1 MDGRGGMLWSANS
14 RSRITHHASR
24 TGMDR
29 KSIIVIAV
37 CFLLMLLLQPL
48 SNKLFPPRPLP
59 PEATNAVTATQAVT
73 VAGTNLAPATAAT
86 PPSLTAA
93 VAPRPAF
100 LTNAPEQTVVV
111 TNENARYTFTSLG
124 GGLKLVELT
133 RYPETV
139 SKRGQKQTPTNGVA
153 TLNTRALVPVL
164 AQLGGESVE
173 GDGIFTLTR
182 TATGV
187 RAEKVLT
194 NGLRVVKE
202 FQLSTNY
209 LVNAT
214 IRLENDSAQPLDL
227 PAQEWAIGTAT
238 PMGPDDKG
246 LAVGVMWY
254 DALRTVDINQTWF
267 DNRSFGCIPGVP
279 RPEYRTGTNSV
290 VWAAMHNQYF
300 TLVAMPNE
308 PTAQLVSWP
317 VNLPS
322 ASVETS
328 VTGFT
333 NAPPKGLQTA
343 LVYPSVSLAPGA
355 AVERQIPFFA
365 GPKEYR
371 TLARI
376 ASRYQNNVDLVM
388 GYSGFFGFFAKA
400 LLLAMNWV
408 HDVAWLSYGWAVVA
422 ITVIIKMI
430 FWPLTAAGTRSMKR
444 MQALQPQMNALK
456 AKYKD
461 DPAKMNKKLMDPQ
474 RHRIARRA
482 FPMGRG
488 FGQARHTVRHS
499 RSGLHSGHRHSR
511 RGVALQPAADDLHR
525 HRALAIAPYAGV
537 SGHGSHATED
547 DALDAADV
555 PADSLQLLLRPR
567 ALHDRAKPA
576 DHPAN
581 QADPH
586 VRRAGAR
593 ASFGI
598 DAGAKKE
605 EIVGPM
611 RFSTRNA
618 PRPTAIFDIPHST
631 FRI

>member
-1 MDGRGGMLWSANS
+1 
-14 RSRITHHASR
+14 
-24 TGMDR
+24 MDR

-59 PEATNAVTATQAVT
+59 PEATNAITATQAVT
-73 VAGTNLAPATAAT
+73 VAGTNLAPAPAAT
-86 PPSLTAA
+86 PPTLTAA

-124 GGLKLVELT
+124 GGLKLVELA

-139 SKRGQKQTPTNGVA
+139 SKRGQQQTPTNGVV

-209 LVNAT
+209 LVNAA
-214 IRLENDSAQPLDL
+214 IRLENDSTQPLDL

-238 PMGPDDKG
+238 TMGPEDKG

-254 DALRTVDINQTWF
+254 DGVRTTDINQYWF
-267 DNRSFGCIPGVP
+267 DNRSFGCVPGVP
-279 RPEYRTGTNSV
+279 RPEYRTGTNSL

-300 TLVAMPNE
+300 TLVAMPKE
-308 PTAQLVSWP
+308 PTAQLVAWP
-317 VNLPS
+317 VMLPT

-328 VTGFT
+328 ATGFT
-333 NAPPKGLQTA
+333 NAPPKGVQTA
-343 LVYPSVSLAPGA
+343 LVYPSVSLAPHA
-355 AVERQIPFFA
+355 VVERQIPFFA

-388 GYSGFFGFFAKA
+388 GYGGFIGFFAKA
-400 LLLAMNWV
+400 LLLAMNWI

-422 ITVIIKMI
+422 ITVIMKLI
-430 FWPLTAAGTRSMKR
+430 FWPLTAAGTRSAKR
-444 MQALQPQMNALK
+444 MQLLQPQMNALK

-461 DPAKMNKKLMDPQ
+461 DPAKMNKKLMEFMKENKVSPVGGCLPMVVQLPVFFGFYRMIQSAIELRGAHFLWVADLAKPDTLYVIPGLGFIPVIGTPDGLPLNLLPIIYIATALWQSHLTPVSPGMDPTQ
-474 RHRIARRA
+474 QKMMRWMPLMFLLILYN
-482 FPMGRG
+482 F
-488 FGQARHTVRHS
+488 S
-499 RSGLHSGHRHSR
+499 SGL
-511 RGVALQPAADDLHR
+511 ALYMTVQNLLTILQTKLTRMSAGPAP
-525 HRALAIAPYAGV
+525 AP
-537 SGHGSHATED
+537 
-547 DALDAADV
+547 
-555 PADSLQLLLRPR
+555 
-567 ALHDRAKPA
+567 
-576 DHPAN
+576 
-581 QADPH
+581 
-586 VRRAGAR
+586 
-593 ASFGI
+593 ASVLTPVQ
-598 DAGAKKE
+598 KKKK
-605 EIVGPM
+605 
-611 RFSTRNA
+611 
-618 PRPTAIFDIPHST
+618 
-631 FRI
+631 